1 MSKFNSI
8 LESNL
13 NSTSLTRIRIKHDP
27 ASEVGDHKD
36 YVGYVLEE
44 DGVGNIV
51 AIVPELGPDIMSFEP
66 DEYHIEDD
74 MEEVGCGHDDQLIGF
89 KKHVVSYLMSRGY
102 QDKVSEYM
110 DTILAANN
118 PHELEQ
124 VIGNCGCG
132 VEAILDMYRDFVA
145 HG

>member
-13 NSTSLTRIRIKHDP
+13 NNTSLTKIRIKHDP
-27 ASEVGDHKD
+27 ARDVSDHQD

-44 DGVGNIV
+44 DGMGNIV

-66 DEYHIEDD
+66 GDYEVDGGDCGGDD
-74 MEEVGCGHDDQLIGF
+74 LTIF

-110 DTILAANN
+110 DTILNAQE
-118 PHELEQ
+118 PCELER
-124 VIGNCGCG
+124 VIANCGCG

-145 HG
+145 NG

>member
-13 NSTSLTRIRIKHDP
+13 NNTSLTKVRIKHDP
-27 ASEVGDHKD
+27 ASDVSDNQD

-44 DGVGNIV
+44 DGIGNIV

-66 DEYHIEDD
+66 GDYEI
-74 MEEVGCGHDDQLIGF
+74 DDQECGGDDLIGF

-110 DTILAANN
+110 DTILAANQ
-118 PHELEQ
+118 PHQLEQ

-132 VEAILDMYRDFVA
+132 GEAVLDMYRDYVA
-145 HG
+145 NG